1 MEKNMLPS
9 SKFPAPTI
17 YYFLC
22 RFPVLPPLIFAAQK
36 RKWKKSLTFGI
47 NATRKIKLLEG
58 YKMKAIEEHD
68 IIKVNKK
75 ILHVLKASNNGS
87 YLCKNSKGCVIWA
100 DYAQN
105 PVFITHSKIYGGL

>member
-1 MEKNMLPS
+1 MLPS

-22 RFPVLPPLIFAAQK
+22 RFQVLPPLI
-36 RKWKKSLTFGI
+36 S
-47 NATRKIKLLEG
+47 ATRKKKLKTSPHSGINVTRKTKLLEG
-58 YKMKAIEEHD
+58 YEMKAIEEHD

-87 YLCKNSKGCVIWA
+87 YLCKNSKGCVVWA
-100 DYAQN
+100 DYTQK
-105 PVFITHSKIYGGL
+105 PVFVTHSKIYGGL